1 MKVTIETA
9 KSFDKEFKRFAK
21 HYASFVS
28 DMKELS
34 DAIKKDPNIGTD
46 LGKGI
51 RKIRMQITSKG
62 KGKSGGMR
70 VISVN
75 VYVSVSETAVT
86 LLYIYDKSERSS
98 IKKQEILALM
108 KENGLA

>member
-1 MKVTIETA
+1 MRVTIETA

-21 HYASFVS
+21 HYAAFVR

-34 DAIKKDPNIGTD
+34 DEIRKNPNIGSD
-46 LGKGI
+46 LGNGI
-51 RKIRMQITSKG
+51 RKIRMQVMSKG

-75 VYVSVSETAVT
+75 VYVSVTKTLVT
-86 LLYIYDKSERSS
+86 LLYIYDKSERST
-98 IKKQEILALM
+98 IKKKEILALM
-108 KENGLA
+108 KENGLI